1 MTNLD
6 TLLFVTFPYFA
17 LFICIVGSIYRYKFL
32 TFKYSSL
39 SSEFLEQRKLFFG
52 SVPFHIGISLIF
64 IGHLFIFIF
73 PNETLALNS
82 IPLRLV
88 IIEVGAFI
96 LGLSALFGLISL
108 LIRRFTDQ
116 RLNVV
121 TSKMDIF
128 VEVVLLSQIILGV
141 WIAYD
146 YRWGSSWF
154 ASVLSPYLVSLLT
167 FSPDIIA
174 VSQLPL
180 VIKLHI
186 IGAFLIVLLIPFSR
200 LVHFI
205 VAPFSYIWRPYQ
217 KVIWYRSR
225 KRIRNPEEDW
235 GVTRPKNN

>member
-1 MTNLD
+1 MINLD
-6 TLLFVTFPYFA
+6 ILLFTAFPYFA

-32 TFKYSSL
+32 SFKYSSL
-39 SSEFLEQRKLFFG
+39 SSEFLEQRKLFWG
-52 SVPFHIGISLIF
+52 TIPFHIGISLIF
-64 IGHLFIFIF
+64 LGHLFIFIF
-73 PNETLALNS
+73 PKETLAINS
-82 IPLRLV
+82 YPLRLI
-88 IIEVGAFI
+88 IIEAGAFI
-96 LGLSALFGLISL
+96 LGLSALVGLTGL
-108 LIRRFTDQ
+108 FIRRLTNK
-116 RLNVV
+116 RINIV

-128 VEVVLLSQIILGV
+128 IEALLLVQIFLGV

-154 ASVLSPYLVSLLT
+154 AAVLSPYLYSLLY
-167 FSPDIIA
+167 FSPDITA
-174 VSQLPL
+174 VSQLPW

-217 KVIWYRSR
+217 KVVWYRSKNR
-225 KRIRNPEEDW
+225 VRNPEENW

>member
-6 TLLFVTFPYFA
+6 TLLFVAFPYFA

-32 TFKYSSL
+32 AYKYSSL
-39 SSEFLEQRKLFFG
+39 SSEFLEQRRLFWG
-52 SVPFHIGISLIF
+52 SVPFHIGIGLLF
-64 IGHLFIFIF
+64 LGHLFILIF
-73 PNETLALNS
+73 PKETLMWNS
-82 IPLRLV
+82 VPMRL
-88 IIEVGAFI
+88 IILEAGAFI
-96 LGLSALFGLISL
+96 LGLSALFGLIAL
-108 LIRRFTDQ
+108 FIRRLTNP

-128 VEVVLLSQIILGV
+128 IEVVLLAQIILGV
-141 WIAYD
+141 WVAYD

-154 ASVLSPYLVSLLT
+154 ASVLTPYLISLLV
-167 FSPDIIA
+167 FNPDITA

-180 VIKLHI
+180 IIKLHI

-217 KVIWYRSR
+217 KVIWYRSKNR
-225 KRIRNPEEDW
+225 VRNPEEDW